1 MKIVLLVAF
10 FFFLLSLSSA
20 QAVIIQPIQPPK
32 FVYPGEFHTYRVS
45 VINNESVRRD
55 VLLYFSIPSPEVI
68 CLFEKN
74 TSVMVLSLEP
84 REERIVNVT
93 IYVFKGAKSEN
104 YSCTINHL
112 TALTPKTEEE
122 FKNITIRVPYIPY
135 EKDVAELREAL
146 KKLKEEEKILI
157 FSNIFTLALFLL
169 FLFLWLKRSRKQL
182 NKI

>member
-10 FFFLLSLSSA
+10 FFFLISLSSV

-32 FVYPGEFHTYRVS
+32 FLYPGEFHTYSVS
-45 VINNESVRRD
+45 VRNDENVRRD
-55 VLLYFSIPSPEVI
+55 VLLYLSIPSPEVI

-84 REERIVNVT
+84 GEERIVNVT
-93 IYVFKGAKSEN
+93 IYVFEGAKSKN

-112 TALTPKTEEE
+112 TALTPKAEEE
-122 FKNITIRVPYIPY
+122 FKNITIRVPYLPY
-135 EKDVAELREAL
+135 EKEVVEVSEAL

-157 FSNIFTLALFLL
+157 LSNIFTLALFLL
-169 FLFLWLKRSRKQL
+169 FLFLWLKRIRR
-182 NKI
+182 